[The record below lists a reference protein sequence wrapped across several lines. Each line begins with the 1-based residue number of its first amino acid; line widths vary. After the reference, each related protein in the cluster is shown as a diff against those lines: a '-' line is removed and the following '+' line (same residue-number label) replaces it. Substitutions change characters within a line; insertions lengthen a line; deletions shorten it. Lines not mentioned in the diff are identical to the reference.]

1 MGLMQIYG
9 QIGNHHTV
17 PTAEQRW
24 IWETMKKC
32 SKECTPCCDYCK
44 YVVHEVIELG
54 DKKIVGG
61 PIFCKLHLDKK
72 HIQLARACG
81 SCKDFWCMNADKFKG
96 GGGNANSEID

>member
-1 MGLMQIYG
+1 
-9 QIGNHHTV
+9 
-17 PTAEQRW
+17 
-24 IWETMKKC
+24 MKKC

-61 PIFCKLHLDKK
+61 PIFCKLHLDKE
-72 HIQLARACG
+72 HTQLARACG
-81 SCKDFWCMNADKFKG
+81 SCKDFRCMNADKFDG